1 MEIPHWNNG
10 KAGRIEVDPSFLGD
24 KVKTRTI
31 HAATVMHLANKR
43 VGTHSTKTRSDIAR
57 SKRAMFR
64 QKGLGR
70 GRVRHPQVSQCRGG
84 GVAHGPHPR
93 DYSYSMPKKARREAI
108 RSALL
113 GKFRDGQVLMADSLQ
128 MAAPKTKE
136 LMGILRS
143 LGAGHSCL
151 IVDAQPQKSLV
162 LSARNLQRVKVTSV
176 QEINTLDIIQFRHL
190 LVTQAGLD
198 AMKEVHGNG

>member
-10 KAGRIEVDPSFLGD
+10 STGRIEVDPSFLGD
-24 KVKTRTI
+24 KVKTRTV

-43 VGTHSTKTRSDIAR
+43 VGTHKTKTRAEIAR
-57 SKRAMFR
+57 SKKALFR

-70 GRVRHPQVSQCRGG
+70 GRVRHPQVVQCRGG
-84 GVAHGPHPR
+84 GVAHGPQPR
-93 DYSYSMPKKARREAI
+93 DYSYQMPKKARRGAI

-113 GKFRDGQVLMADSLQ
+113 SKFRDGQVLMASDLN

-143 LGAGHSCL
+143 LGAAQSCL
-151 IVDAQPQKSLV
+151 IVDASPDKSLL
-162 LSARNLQRVKVTSV
+162 LSARNIPRVKVTSA
-176 QEINTLDIIQFRHL
+176 QELNTLDIVQYRHL